1 MVDSRKYN
9 SGSYI
14 TVATLGDEV
23 FRGVITSVEEGKYDK
38 LDLTFESE
46 EKLSLN
52 NTNLKTLQNAYGFE
66 TDGWP
71 GKEVKLVVGEL
82 TFANKPVESVLLTPI
97 TPPNKG
103 KKSARNRNQEP
114 VDDNIPFSDR

>member
-23 FRGVITSVEEGKYDK
+23 FRGIITSVEEGKYDK

-52 NTNLKTLQNAYGFE
+52 NAT
-66 TDGWP
+66 
-71 GKEVKLVVGEL
+71 
-82 TFANKPVESVLLTPI
+82 
-97 TPPNKG
+97 
-103 KKSARNRNQEP
+103 
-114 VDDNIPFSDR
+114 